1 MRILLPL
8 FAALLCACA
17 PDPNDPA
24 PPAADAAP
32 AASDAPAI
40 RDAWVR
46 PVPPGARMTAGYLSL
61 HNPGPEPLVVVGVE
75 SPLFGSIEMHGTVVE
90 DGMARMRHQETVT
103 VAPGETVRFEPGG
116 LHLMLMQAA
125 EEVPAS
131 GTIELSLLLE
141 GGERLDFA
149 APVGQPG
156 G

>member
-8 FAALLCACA
+8 FAALLFGCA
-17 PDPNDPA
+17 PDPGDPA
-24 PPAADAAP
+24 PPAADVAP

-125 EEVPAS
+125 EEIPAG

>member
-8 FAALLCACA
+8 FAALLCGCA
-17 PDPNDPA
+17 PDPGEPA
-24 PPAADAAP
+24 PPAAEVTS

-40 RDAWVR
+40 RDAWIR

-125 EEVPAS
+125 EEIPAS

-149 APVGQPG
+149 AQAGQPG

>member
-8 FAALLCACA
+8 FAALLFGCA
-17 PDPNDPA
+17 PDPGDPV
-24 PPAADAAP
+24 PPAADVAP

-125 EEVPAS
+125 EEIPAG

-141 GGERLDFA
+141 GGKRLDFA